1 MTLKILKMDNLG
13 RGIGYL
19 DKIVFVPNTLIGEEV
34 EIKIVLSKKN
44 YYVGEVINYLK
55 TSNSRIKP
63 ICPYYDKCGGCHL
76 QHLEYLDTLKY
87 KIEKVKSILSK
98 EKIVFNEIEIIKNE
112 NPYNYRNKVSLKI
125 DNFKIGFYE
134 EKSNSLIQIDY
145 CYLADDA
152 LNECLKYLKR
162 LKIKN
167 GSVTLRCNYNKE
179 ILMIIDTFD
188 KVDFKREYFPNIK
201 VVGVVLNNK
210 KIYGEDYFYERI
222 NGYLFKVSFDAFFQV
237 NPYIASSLFK
247 IVDDNLDAKNVVYD
261 LYSGVGTLGI
271 VASKKAGKVYS
282 IEIIKN
288 AVLNI
293 LENKKLNKVDNLFPI
308 LGDVS
313 KKIFEIKDSVDIVL
327 IDPPRKGCTKKTLDL
342 LINEKIKNIIY
353 ISCDVNTL
361 ARDLKLLNSFYEIKK
376 FYLLDMFSYT
386 NHVECVCVLN
396 RYK

>member
-261 LYSGVGTLGI
+261 LYSGVGILGI